1 MSRVGK
7 LPITPPDGVTLTAE
21 GNVFTATGKLG
32 TLSCAIPSSVQ
43 YSFDENHVLT
53 FTRLGD
59 RPQQRADHGLARAL
73 VNNMVVGVSQG
84 FTKSLELEGTGYK
97 WEVRG
102 ESVVLTV
109 GYSHQIS
116 VPLPKGISCNIRGSF
131 CDITGIDKQQ
141 VGFVAA
147 QIRRVRKVEP
157 YKGKGI
163 RYRGEFVR
171 RKAGK
176 AGA

>member
-7 LPITPPDGVTLTAE
+7 LPITLPEGVTLTAE
-21 GNVFTATGKLG
+21 GNVFTAKGKLG
-32 TLSCAIPSSVQ
+32 TLSCAVPPSVQ
-43 YSFDENHVLT
+43 YSFDDAGVLT

-59 RPQQRADHGLARAL
+59 KPQQRADHGLARAL
-73 VNNMVVGVSQG
+73 VNNMVVGVSAG
-84 FTKSLELEGTGYK
+84 FMKTLELEGTGYK

-102 ESVVLTV
+102 NGLLLTV
-109 GYSHQIS
+109 GYSHQVT
-116 VPLPKGISCNIRGSF
+116 VPLPEGITCNVRSGI
-131 CDITGIDKQQ
+131 CEIIGIDKQL

-163 RYRGEFVR
+163 RYKGEFVR

>member
-7 LPITPPDGVTLTAE
+7 KPIAIPDGVTVAGE
-21 GNVFTATGKLG
+21 GTQFTVKGKLG
-32 TLSCAIPSSVQ
+32 ELSCMVPGSVTYTISDGAIVFARQ
-43 YSFDENHVLT
+43 
-53 FTRLGD
+53 GD

-73 VNNMVVGVSQG
+73 VNNMILGVTEG
-84 FTKSLELEGTGYK
+84 FRKTLELEGTGYK
-97 WEVRG
+97 WEIRG
-102 ESVVLTV
+102 SEIVLTV
-109 GYSHQIS
+109 GYSRPIAIAIPAG
-116 VPLPKGISCNIRGSF
+116 VKCEIRGST
-131 CDITGIDKQQ
+131 CDVSGADKQL
-141 VGFVAA
+141 VGFIAA